1 MLPHRFQQL
10 TRVQFS
16 TAFACCSSWRLWD
29 LPPGLPA
36 DFWELPDDLRLW
48 EEACRV
54 LASFDRLGYLCVAI
68 ENYSD
73 RVDPELLLE
82 ILLPLKGVSA
92 RDFAVRIPGGFVDS
106 VREKL
111 GEVPFRL
118 IKCL

>member
-1 MLPHRFQQL
+1 
-10 TRVQFS
+10 
-16 TAFACCSSWRLWD
+16 
-29 LPPGLPA
+29 
-36 DFWELPDDLRLW
+36 
-48 EEACRV
+48 V

-92 RDFAVRIPGGFVDS
+92 RDFAVRNPGGFVDS

-118 IKCL
+118 IECL